1 MNTLTNHFGD
11 YRCEAGK
18 AELNIIFTVMYFSS
32 VLGYL
37 MMTMLGGVVGR
48 KSLMISS
55 LFLTLVGILVT
66 IFCVNMVMAGAGL
79 FISFVGIQNGFNVC
93 FYFLSETVVESMR

>member
-1 MNTLTNHFGD
+1 MNTLANHFGD

-18 AELNIIFTVMYFSS
+18 SELNIILTVMYSSS

-37 MMTMLGGVVGR
+37 LMTLLGGVIGR

-66 IFCVNMVMAGAGL
+66 IFCVNVVMAGVGL
-79 FISFVGIQNGFNVC
+79 FVSFVGIQNGFNVC
-93 FYFLSETVVESMR
+93 FYFLS